1 MRLPRSSNPAA
12 TLGSRLPKL
21 STRLPDIDTSRLEPL
36 RDGAQRWLAQRTV
49 RERRLLAA
57 LAAVVAAALL
67 WALVWQPLARAH
79 AKAAADIHAYDA
91 LIAQLRVAGPDVAR
105 VAATRRVSAATV
117 INDSASRTGLT
128 IRRLEPQGARTEVT
142 LEEVPFDKLTEW
154 LAGLERDA
162 GLTVAAIKIERRPAP
177 GVVTVQL
184 TLKS

>member
-1 MRLPRSSNPAA
+1 MRVPASLSGQLAGRLPNLAA
-12 TLGSRLPKL
+12 RLPVFDAE
-21 STRLPDIDTSRLEPL
+21 RFEPL
-36 RDGAQRWLAQRTV
+36 RDAAQRWLAQRSV
-49 RERRLLAA
+49 RERHLLAV
-57 LAAVVAAALL
+57 LAAVAAAALL

-79 AKAAADIHAYDA
+79 AKAVADIHAYDE

-117 INDSASRTGLT
+117 INDSASRAGLT

-142 LEEVPFDKLTEW
+142 LEEVPFDKLTGW
-154 LAGLERDA
+154 LAGLEHDA